1 MGKRVAGVCLL
12 FMALLGAGPGVADD
26 AADTPVVVALEDGS
40 RLVGVVVTEDADTV
54 TFRTTSGLELTL
66 AVSDIVSRG
75 PVPTA
80 PSALQPAR
88 RELSDPNDSRLL
100 FAPTGRPLRK
110 GDGYFSD
117 HYVLF
122 PGVAYGVTDH
132 VNVSGGVSVI
142 PSLGFDEQLFYV
154 SSSVGWRFQ
163 EKAAFSLGGLYATGT
178 EANEAGALVF
188 GVASFGPSDRS
199 LSLGLGLATTRNEEY
214 LYDER
219 GNYVRTES
227 SWGFRDAPVLML
239 GGTFRVGKR
248 LSLVTESWL
257 FPGDGFELSQQPF
270 GVGLRFFGERLSVDV
285 GLVLVAEVLDEGF
298 PIPWLSFSYH
308 FGPSRKA
315 ANRQAAGGFSRTASW
330 RPRRR

>member
-1 MGKRVAGVCLL
+1 MGKRIAGVCLL
-12 FMALLGAGPGVADD
+12 FMALLGGGSGVADD
-26 AADTPVVVALEDGS
+26 AADTPVVVALKDGS

-75 PVPTA
+75 PATTA
-80 PSALQPAR
+80 TAAPEPPR

-132 VNVSGGVSVI
+132 VSVSGGVSVI

-178 EANEAGALVF
+178 EANEAGALLF

-214 LYDER
+214 FYDER
-219 GNYVRTES
+219 GNYTRTEG
-227 SWGFRDAPVLML
+227 SWSFRDAPVLML

-315 ANRQAAGGFSRTASW
+315 ANRQAAGGFSRAASW
-330 RPRRR
+330 RPHRR

>member
-1 MGKRVAGVCLL
+1 
-12 FMALLGAGPGVADD
+12 
-26 AADTPVVVALEDGS
+26 
-40 RLVGVVVTEDADTV
+40 RLVGVVVTEDAETV

-75 PVPTA
+75 PATTA
-80 PSALQPAR
+80 TAALEPAR

-117 HYVLF
+117 HYVLV
-122 PGVAYGVTDH
+122 PGVAYGLTDH
-132 VNVSGGVSVI
+132 VSVSGGVSVI

-178 EANEAGALVF
+178 EANEAGALLF
-188 GVASFGPSDRS
+188 GIASFGPSDRS

-214 LYDER
+214 LSDER
-219 GNYVRTES
+219 GNYTRTES
-227 SWGFRDAPVLML
+227 SWSFRDAPVLMV

-257 FPGDGFELSQQPF
+257 FPGGGFELSQQPF

-315 ANRQAAGGFSRTASW
+315 ASRQAAGGFSRTASW